1 MMDDEHLLLEK
12 IISDYIDNQRCV
24 LWGQYFDINT
34 KEGNKQ
40 SKEFILDLLIDLGF
54 TFSVVDESKKKKKR
68 KSK

>member
-1 MMDDEHLLLEK
+1 MAKELENLIMEQ

-40 SKEFILDLLIDLGF
+40 SKEFILDLLIDLGV
-54 TFSVVDESKKKKKR
+54 TFLFDEPKKKKKKR
-68 KSK
+68 